1 MTKGFRSALV
11 VLTFGVVF
19 GSAVL
24 AAGAGR
30 QVPKVGGYK
39 EVAADAP
46 EVVSA
51 AKFAVAAQARK
62 KGMGIKLLSVEAAER
77 QTVQGANYRLCLKV
91 EEADTENNV
100 DVTET
105 VRAVV
110 YRSLRNEYTL
120 KGWEAEDCAEEE
132 E

>member
-1 MTKGFRSALV
+1 MTKGFRSTLV
-11 VLTFGVVF
+11 VLALGVVF
-19 GSAVL
+19 GAAV
-24 AAGAGR
+24 AGAGQ
-30 QVPKVGGYK
+30 QVPKVGGYR

-62 KGMGIKLLSVEAAER
+62 KGTEIQLLSVEAAER
-77 QTVQGANYRLCLKV
+77 QTVAGANYRLCLKV

-110 YRSLRNEYTL
+110 FRGLRNEYTL
-120 KGWEAEDCAEEE
+120 RSWQAEDCAEEE
-132 E
+132 